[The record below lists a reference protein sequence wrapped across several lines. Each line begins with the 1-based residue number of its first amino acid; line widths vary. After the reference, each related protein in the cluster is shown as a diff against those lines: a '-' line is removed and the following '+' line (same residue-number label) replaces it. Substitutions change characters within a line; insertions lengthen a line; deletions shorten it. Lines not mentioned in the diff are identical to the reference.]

1 MQTLTTLH
9 TLNIAMAGDDF
20 AWCSGSKGRPQGG
33 QAALLAWLMA
43 QQGDVCAACGEG
55 NEVGD
60 VWQVCHIVSGG
71 PNRRG
76 YIAGN
81 VYAGHQT
88 CNDAD
93 RDVYGAIVPLTSL
106 VRADVV
112 PVTYPT
118 ASDLRDY
125 APTDR
130 ADRYAR
136 RLARRSGE

>member
-1 MQTLTTLH
+1 MGETLDTLH
-9 TLNIAMAGDDF
+9 RLNIALAGTDF
-20 AWCSGSKGRPQGG
+20 SWSAGSKGRPQGG
-33 QAALLAWLMA
+33 QAALLGWLLA
-43 QQGDVCAACGEG
+43 RQDGICAACGETD
-55 NEVGD
+55 ETGD

-93 RDVYGAIVPLTSL
+93 RDHYGAIVPLSSL
-106 VRADVV
+106 VRVDVV
-112 PVTYPT
+112 PTTYPT
-118 ASDLRDY
+118 AADLADY

-130 ADRYAR
+130 AARYAR
-136 RLARRSGE
+136 RLAARTA